1 MPLSVNPD
9 WWKTLFDEVYLIT
22 DARSVC
28 DDQVTR
34 REVDLICRL
43 LSLEP
48 SHRVLDLCGG
58 HGRHTFEFC
67 SRGFRGCTLLDY
79 SQSLVDK
86 ARSTA
91 DANDY
96 PVEVLQADARRTG
109 LPSESFDSVLILG
122 NSLGYIDEPDA
133 DHRILREAGRV
144 LRPGGRLLVD
154 VSDGTAVADRF
165 IPVSWHEI
173 GSDTVVCRQ
182 RELRQGAV
190 AAREMVLSKTDGL
203 IRDCTYAIRLYD
215 ADSLRQ
221 TLSRAGFEQIDILS
235 DFSFLDTDADYG
247 FMNHRMLGCGVKPI
261 AGGGES

>member
-1 MPLSVNPD
+1 MALSVNPD

-43 LSLEP
+43 LSLES

-67 SRGFRGCTLLDY
+67 SRGYRGCTLLDY
-79 SQSLVDK
+79 SQKLVDK

-109 LPSESFDSVLILG
+109 LPANFFDSVLILG

-133 DHRILREAGRV
+133 DLHILREAERV

-154 VSDGTAVADRF
+154 VSDGAVVADRF
-165 IPVSWHEI
+165 APVSWHEI

-182 RELRQGAV
+182 RELRPGAV

-215 ADSLRQ
+215 AASLEQ
-221 TLSRAGFEQIDILS
+221 TLARAGFEEIEIHS
-235 DFSFLDTDADYG
+235 DFSFLDTNEDYG
-247 FMNHRMLGCGVKPI
+247 FMNHRMLGCGIKRPV
-261 AGGGES
+261 GGGES